1 MPRLAQAEDWRA
13 VRALRLRALADAPD
27 AFEMTLAQAEQW
39 TDEDWRRRVAEGN
52 ERVTFVEEDEDGN
65 LVGMAVGLLDPA
77 ARVAHLVGM
86 FVEPGKRRAGLGRG
100 LVEALESWARQV
112 DAIRIELEVNPDLV
126 PAVRLYERCCFE
138 RSGRSRA
145 LSSRPAVTVIEMSKT
160 LTCPQAATTQRSA
173 RSPGSGDIPE
183 HWPSR
188 DCQP

>member
-13 VRALRLRALADAPD
+13 VRALRLRALADAPE

-39 TDEDWRRRVAEGN
+39 TDEDWRRRVAERD

-65 LVGMAVGLLDPA
+65 LVGMAVGLFDPA

-86 FVEPGKRRAGLGRG
+86 FVEPGKRHTGLGQG
-100 LVEALESWARQV
+100 LVEAVESWARQV
-112 DAIRIELEVNPDLV
+112 DATRIELEVNPDLV

-160 LTCPQAATTQRSA
+160 LT
-173 RSPGSGDIPE
+173 
-183 HWPSR
+183 
-188 DCQP
+188 

>member
-39 TDEDWRRRVAEGN
+39 TDEDWRRRVAEGD
-52 ERVTFVEEDEDGN
+52 ERLTFVEEDDDGN
-65 LVGMAVGLLDPA
+65 LVGMAVGLFEPP

-86 FVEPGKRRAGLGRG
+86 FVEPRRRRAGLGRG
-100 LVEALESWARQV
+100 LVEAVESWARQV
-112 DAIRIELEVNPDLV
+112 DATRVELEVNPEML
-126 PAVRLYERCCFE
+126 PAVRLYERCGFE

-160 LTCPQAATTQRSA
+160 LT
-173 RSPGSGDIPE
+173 
-183 HWPSR
+183 
-188 DCQP
+188 

>member
-39 TDEDWRRRVAEGN
+39 TDEDWRRRVAEGD
-52 ERVTFVEEDEDGN
+52 ERLTFVEEDDDRN
-65 LVGMAVGLLDPA
+65 LVGMAVGLFEPP

-86 FVEPGKRRAGLGRG
+86 FVEPRRRRAGLGRG
-100 LVEALESWARQV
+100 LVEAVESWARQV
-112 DAIRIELEVNPDLV
+112 DATRIELEVNPEML
-126 PAVRLYERCCFE
+126 PAVRLYERCGFE

-160 LTCPQAATTQRSA
+160 LT
-173 RSPGSGDIPE
+173 
-183 HWPSR
+183 
-188 DCQP
+188 

>member
-39 TDEDWRRRVAEGN
+39 TDEDWRRRVAEGD
-52 ERVTFVEEDEDGN
+52 ERLTFVEEDDDGN
-65 LVGMAVGLLDPA
+65 LVGMAVGLFEPP

-86 FVEPGKRRAGLGRG
+86 FVEPRRRRAGLGRG
-100 LVEALESWARQV
+100 LVEAVESWARQV
-112 DAIRIELEVNPDLV
+112 DATRIELEVNPEML
-126 PAVRLYERCCFE
+126 PAVRLYERCGFE

-160 LTCPQAATTQRSA
+160 LT
-173 RSPGSGDIPE
+173 
-183 HWPSR
+183 
-188 DCQP
+188 